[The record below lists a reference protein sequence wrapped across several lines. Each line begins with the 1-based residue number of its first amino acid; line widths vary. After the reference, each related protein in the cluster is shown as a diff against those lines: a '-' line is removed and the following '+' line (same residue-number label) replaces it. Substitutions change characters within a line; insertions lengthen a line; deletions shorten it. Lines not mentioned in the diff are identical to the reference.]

1 MFTVLIVEDDKNL
14 RKLMQI
20 KLSADGYNTL
30 LAENGKQALDTIY
43 NNHVDIALVDA
54 MMPVLNGY
62 DFVKEVRDSGNLLPV
77 IMITARDTITDKER
91 GFSVGVDDYMVKPIE
106 FSEMSL
112 RIKAVLRRA
121 KIVSERKIFVGDTVI
136 DYETLT
142 VSNQDVKVSLTK
154 KEFGILYK
162 LLSYPER
169 SFSKTALFEEFWSW
183 DSETEEDIVKV
194 YVNRIRNKIQPFT
207 NIDVETVRGIGYRG
221 IKNEDAKQ

>member
-14 RKLMQI
+14 RRLMDI

-30 LAENGKQALDTIY
+30 LAENGKVALETLY
-43 NNHVDIALVDA
+43 SNHVDIALVDA
-54 MMPVLNGY
+54 MMPVMDGY
-62 DFVKEVRDSGNLLPV
+62 EFIKEARESGSLVPF
-77 IMITARDTITDKER
+77 IMITAKGAISDKEK
-91 GFSVGVDDYMVKPIE
+91 GFTVGADDYMVKPVD

-121 KIVSERKIFVGDTVI
+121 KIISDRKISIGSTVL
-136 DYETLT
+136 DYDTLT
-142 VSNQDVKVSLTK
+142 VYDSNNRVSLTK

-183 DSETEEDIVKV
+183 DSETEEDVVKV
-194 YVNRIRNKIQPFT
+194 YVNRFRNKIQPFSS
-207 NIDVETVRGIGYRG
+207 IDGETVRGIGYRG
-221 IKNEDAKQ
+221 VKNEENF